1 MTDINEFKFDKK
13 IRSNEKEGECYTLK
27 ISSTKKIVTD
37 ILFLNHFIEEAS
49 HITGKHFFKV
59 NPMNITF
66 NYNHD
71 DYNSEKCTYVR
82 YNPKTAT

>member
-49 HITGKHFFKV
+49 HITGKHFF
-59 NPMNITF
+59 
-66 NYNHD
+66 
-71 DYNSEKCTYVR
+71 
-82 YNPKTAT
+82 